1 MQIADVP
8 TLRYTH
14 YVQCQINQT
23 AGLVES
29 GHSYALGLPDAM
41 PRTLKD
47 ASNGVLVMDTSLISE
62 CMAEVSESLW
72 DSDSNASCQPLVDS
86 ALEMLDQ

>member
-14 YVQCQINQT
+14 FVQCQIDQT

-29 GHSYALGLPDAM
+29 GRSYTLVLSDAM
-41 PRTLKD
+41 LRTLKD
-47 ASNGVLVMDTSLISE
+47 ASNGVLVMDTSE

-72 DSDSNASCQPLVDS
+72 DSDSNASCQPPVDS

>member
-14 YVQCQINQT
+14 FVQCQIDQT

-29 GHSYALGLPDAM
+29 GRSYALVLSDAM
-41 PRTLKD
+41 LRTLKD
-47 ASNGVLVMDTSLISE
+47 ASNGVLVTDISPISE
-62 CMAEVSESLW
+62 CMAEVSESLL
-72 DSDSNASCQPLVDS
+72 DSDSNASCQPPVDS